1 MVPLKN
7 TSSLLTQTLF
17 IICAFSGWRLTKAL
31 KYNSF
36 RELIF
41 SSTVAYIWRFVMIHS
56 NGGKIRALL
65 AAAVFSVLFSSCM
78 TAGGY
83 INNRLPDKKKF
94 GPPDTHTL
102 IFGYMDIEGIS
113 EVERKIAPG
122 IGIHDFEIFAQVNPE
137 KEAFF
142 AMPLYFKP
150 NIFCFQPV
158 ESGVLLRLLKS
169 YYTTLIIL
177 FGRPVTVTYHL
188 DSFFGAPDASSLQY
202 TAAKPGLYYAGSYT
216 RSKDRYTRE
225 DTRNELEALK
235 IIQPYFKRTAWQ
247 PVIEERIKE
256 LEK

>member
-1 MVPLKN
+1 
-7 TSSLLTQTLF
+7 
-17 IICAFSGWRLTKAL
+17 
-31 KYNSF
+31 
-36 RELIF
+36 
-41 SSTVAYIWRFVMIHS
+41 MIHC
-56 NGGKIRALL
+56 NDGKIRALL

-113 EVERKIAPG
+113 EAERKIAPG
-122 IGIHDFEIFAQVNPE
+122 IGIHDIEIFAQVNPE

-142 AMPLYFKP
+142 AVPLYFKP
-150 NIFCFQPV
+150 NVFCFQPV

-235 IIQPYFKRTAWQ
+235 IIRPYFKRTAWQ